1 MELEF
6 LSIVFILLGIA
17 LLVAEIFIPS
27 FGVTGVL
34 GIIAIIGGIVFTAS
48 SVNQG
53 IIMFLVI
60 LVIVLI
66 LMFVAYKFVA
76 SRRSPLIQK
85 AILNEENTNQDLTFF
100 IDKVGVA
107 LTILRPAGKGDFDG
121 VRLDVMTEGNFI
133 RKDQAI
139 VVTRIEGKKIFVNE
153 VSKEV
158 DKNE

>member
-158 DKNE
+158 DNNE

>member
-1 MELEF
+1 MELEL
-6 LSIVFILLGIA
+6 LSIIFILLGIA

-66 LMFVAYKFVA
+66 LMFIAYKFVA

-85 AILNEENTNQDLTFF
+85 AILNEENTNQDLPFF

-158 DKNE
+158 DNNE